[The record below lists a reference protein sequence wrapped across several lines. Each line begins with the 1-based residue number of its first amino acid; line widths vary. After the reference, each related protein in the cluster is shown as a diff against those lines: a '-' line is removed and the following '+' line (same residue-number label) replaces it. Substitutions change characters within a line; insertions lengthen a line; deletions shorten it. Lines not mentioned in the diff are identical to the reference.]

1 MHRRLAASLALA
13 AALATTPAT
22 LAQSGPVD
30 PDHPVWSLV
39 KPNETV
45 GGQTYQ
51 EWINDYDEWFL
62 WERSPDN
69 PPPDALQD
77 CDGGQPGGDVFFV
90 PHSQIGATTDYA
102 CTVGADQ
109 HLLLFLGGWIE
120 WVEDGETQEQELDA
134 LYDLQL
140 QFHDFEFTLDG
151 VTVPVGSFLSFPPE
165 FYEFD
170 FAEDNLFGLSAG
182 PRDVYLTGSFAMLEP
197 LEPGEHMLTMKNTMF
212 DPNPVDGG
220 LQVADA
226 VSNLTLTVEEP
237 TTASAS

>member
-1 MHRRLAASLALA
+1 M
-13 AALATTPAT
+13 
-22 LAQSGPVD
+22 
-30 PDHPVWSLV
+30 
-39 KPNETV
+39 
-45 GGQTYQ
+45 
-51 EWINDYDEWFL
+51 
-62 WERSPDN
+62 
-69 PPPDALQD
+69 
-77 CDGGQPGGDVFFV
+77 